1 MHHSEQLVDKSGGL
15 IPKMDKNYMCL
26 LHWRKV
32 GCLSEADIGIFATMV
47 KVEMCRG
54 WSLFIDIGR

>member
-1 MHHSEQLVDKSGGL
+1 MDKSGGL